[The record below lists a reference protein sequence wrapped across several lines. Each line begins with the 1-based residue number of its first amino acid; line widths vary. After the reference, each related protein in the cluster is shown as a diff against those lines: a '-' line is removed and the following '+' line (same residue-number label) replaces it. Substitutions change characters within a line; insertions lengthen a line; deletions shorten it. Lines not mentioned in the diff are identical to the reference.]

1 MSRKNSL
8 GSGAPQV
15 ERDPFVEERKPEHNY
30 TPVSKYTVKKLN
42 VRMNI
47 TKEPNPYSEVVIN
60 LPAGSIV
67 EVESFGKEWSKVKN
81 GFVMTTFL
89 SDC

>member
-1 MSRKNSL
+1 MSKKNNNT
-8 GSGAPQV
+8 PV
-15 ERDPFVEERKPEHNY
+15 IDRDPFKEERKPDAKY

-42 VRMNI
+42 IRMNI

-67 EVESFGKEWSKVKN
+67 EVESYGPTGWAKLKN
-81 GFVMTTFL
+81 GFVMTVFL
-89 SDC
+89 VDP